1 MTTEKLTPL
10 TPEQRTLVENNTSLA
25 RSLAMSVWVR
35 NRVELE
41 GAEIVAV
48 AFQGLVTAARR
59 YDPRLST
66 PETVANGRAFAGFAR
81 IYINGSILEWQ
92 RSRDHVPK
100 RQRKVYRELQQHGW
114 GEGKTIKELALIT
127 GMDPNKVS
135 EIIHSVETTAIS
147 LDESDDDW
155 EDSSQSIGVYSR
167 YDVEGA
173 ILQTSVQDAYYRKFD
188 SLADQYQIIF
198 VLRHFEG
205 WEFSTIA
212 TELELRQNYVRQ
224 VYQEVVLDL
233 HDAVVR
239 EAS

>member
-1 MTTEKLTPL
+1 MTEELIPL
-10 TPEQRTLVENNTSLA
+10 TAEQRQLVEKNTSLA

-35 NRVELE
+35 NRSELE
-41 GAEIVAV
+41 GAEVVAI

-81 IYINGSILEWQ
+81 IYINGAILEWQ

-114 GEGKTIKELALIT
+114 GEGKTIKELSLAT
-127 GMDPNKVS
+127 GMAVDKVR

-147 LDESDDDW
+147 LDVESDDW
-155 EDSSQSIGVYSR
+155 EDSSQSIGVFSR

-173 ILQTSVQDAYYRKFD
+173 ILETSVKDAFYRRFD
-188 SLADQYQIIF
+188 SLSEEQQIIY
-198 VLRHFEG
+198 VLRYFES
-205 WEFSTIA
+205 WEFSAIA
-212 TELELRQNYVRQ
+212 AELELRQNYVRQ

-233 HDAVVR
+233 HDAVVQ